1 MRSITRLCA
10 CLLLVA
16 SLFACAT
23 FPENPKLE
31 KHDPT
36 QGYRFDE
43 LRTDAKNT
51 DSLFVILTFSGGG
64 TRAAAFSYGV
74 MEALRDTEIVWG
86 GQKKRLLDEVDII
99 SSVSGGSFTSAYYA
113 LHDDGLFDGSF
124 ERKFLY
130 KDIEHDLFIRTLT
143 PTNWFK
149 LAGTSYGRSDL
160 AAEYYDASI
169 FHGATY
175 ADLIKKN
182 ARPFVILNATD
193 MSVGEQFSFTQEQFD
208 LICSDLSKLPIARA
222 VASSSAFPGL
232 LTPLTYRNFAGTC
245 DYQEPPWVRLATQD
259 HRIAPE
265 RAKIAER
272 QRSYYAR
279 NPWEGEKGYLHL
291 MDGGV
296 SDNIGLRG
304 ILFALQSSDSPYSLQ
319 KRINRQEIQK
329 LLVIV
334 VNAATDPE
342 ANRDTKAKV
351 PGLVDAL
358 ITAATIPLDRYS
370 FDTVER
376 ARAIAKE
383 YNDAVRTRQA
393 CENIL
398 QRNCPGARLPGG
410 DLYAVD
416 IYVSHISFDLIDD
429 PKTRFEFKN
438 LPTAFKLPIDTIKA
452 LRRTAAELLRKD
464 PEFNRLMGQLK

>member
-1 MRSITRLCA
+1 MRSVIRLCID
-10 CLLLVA
+10 LLLVV
-16 SLFACAT
+16 SLSACAT

-31 KHDPT
+31 KYDPT

-43 LRTDAKNT
+43 LRPDAKNT

-64 TRAAAFSYGV
+64 SRAAAFSYGV
-74 MEALRDTEIVWG
+74 METLRDTEIVWV

-113 LHDDGLFDGSF
+113 LHGDGLFDGSF
-124 ERKFLY
+124 ERKFLN
-130 KDIEHDLFIRTLT
+130 KDIEHDLFMRTLW
-143 PTNWFK
+143 PIHWFK
-149 LAGTSYGRSDL
+149 LAGWSYGRSDL

-182 ARPFVILNATD
+182 VRPFVILNATD
-193 MSVGEQFSFTQEQFD
+193 MSIGEQFSFIQNQFD
-208 LICSDLSKLPIARA
+208 LICSDLAKLPIARA
-222 VASSSAFPGL
+222 VASSSAFPGI

-245 DYQEPPWVRLATQD
+245 DYQEPQWVGLANQD

-272 QRSYYAR
+272 QQSYYLR
-279 NPWEGEKGYLHL
+279 NPWEGEKRYIHL
-291 MDGGV
+291 IDGGI

-304 ILFALQSSDSPYSLQ
+304 ILFALESGDSPYSLQ
-319 KRINRQEIQK
+319 KRFNRQEIQK
-329 LLVIV
+329 LLIIV

-342 ANRDTKAKV
+342 ANRDAKAKV
-351 PGLVDAL
+351 PGLVDTL

-376 ARAIAKE
+376 ARAIEKE
-383 YNDAVRTRQA
+383 YNDAVRNRKT

-398 QRNCPGARLPGG
+398 RGTCPEARLPGG
-410 DLYAVD
+410 DPYAVD
-416 IYVSHISFDLIDD
+416 IYISHISFDLIDD
-429 PKTRFEFKN
+429 PKTRFDFKN
-438 LPTAFKLPIDTIKA
+438 LPTTFRLPADTIKA
-452 LRRTAAELLRKD
+452 LRSMAAELLRKD
-464 PEFNRLMGQLK
+464 SEFNRLREQLK

>member
-1 MRSITRLCA
+1 MRSAIRLCVG
-10 CLLLVA
+10 LLLVA
-16 SLFACAT
+16 GLFACAT

-31 KHDPT
+31 KHNPT
-36 QGYRFDE
+36 QGYRFDN
-43 LRTDAKNT
+43 LRPDAKNT

-74 MEALRDTEIVWG
+74 MEVLRDTEIIWAN
-86 GQKKRLLDEVDII
+86 QTKRLLDEVDII

-113 LHDDGLFDGSF
+113 LHGDGLFDGSF
-124 ERKFLY
+124 ERKFLN
-130 KDIEHDLFIRTLT
+130 KDIEHDLFMRTLW
-143 PTNWFK
+143 PVYWLK
-149 LAGTSYGRSDL
+149 LAGWSYGRSDL
-160 AAEYYDASI
+160 AAEYYDTSI

-182 ARPFVILNATD
+182 TRPFIILNASN
-193 MSVGEQFSFTQEQFD
+193 MSIGEPFAFIQDQFD
-208 LICSDLSKLPIARA
+208 LICSDLTKLPIARA
-222 VASSSAFPGL
+222 VASSSAFPGI

-245 DYQEPPWVRLATQD
+245 DYQEPQWVGLANQD

-272 QRSYYAR
+272 QQSYYVN
-279 NPWEGEKGYLHL
+279 NPWEVEKRYVHL
-291 MDGGV
+291 IDGGV

-351 PGLVDAL
+351 PGLIDTL
-358 ITAATIPLDRYS
+358 MTAATIPLDRYS

-383 YNDAVRTRQA
+383 YNDAVRTRKA
-393 CENIL
+393 CESIL
-398 QRNCPGARLPGG
+398 QNTCPEAKLPGK

-416 IYVSHISFDLIDD
+416 IYVSHISLDLIDD
-429 PKTRFEFKN
+429 PKTRFYFKN
-438 LPTAFKLPIDTIKA
+438 LPTTFKLPVDTVKA
-452 LRRTAAELLRKD
+452 LRSAAAELLHSD
-464 PEFNRLMGQLK
+464 PEFNRLREQLK